1 MRINWPI
8 IKFLLALLFTGFL
21 FGYGTQRNSKR
32 KLAGLEV
39 AFTDQN
45 PPFITIDAV
54 NKMLIQNADS
64 VTSVDKETLVL
75 KEVENRLKNNAMI
88 RNAEVFITVDGILK
102 AEIEQRKPLARILG
116 SPDHYLDQDGK
127 KMPLSDV
134 YTERV
139 PIISGTFSD
148 SLALTRLLS
157 RIDSDDFLRLNV
169 IGLNIH
175 GDNMVEILL
184 RDNGMHVRFGKPE
197 HIDLKFR
204 NFKTFYKK
212 VQRDTLANKY
222 QHVDLRFGNQVVA
235 TKK

>member
-1 MRINWPI
+1 MAFAHTRN
-8 IKFLLALLFTGFL
+8 
-21 FGYGTQRNSKR
+21 TQRTYR
-32 KLAGLEV
+32 DLAVQFVG
-39 AFTDQN
+39 N
-45 PPFITIDAV
+45 PQPFIALDSV
-54 NKMLIQNADS
+54 NKLLIQNKGPLS
-64 VTSVDKETLVL
+64 SIPKETLVL